1 MTKFVI
7 AERFMPHD
15 VKKLLLKFSYGL
27 VSFLYHSKRKWLQI
41 SHRQNYPSCFIICT
55 YLTKHHAAK
64 TYGWAEV

>member
-55 YLTKHHAAK
+55 YL
-64 TYGWAEV
+64 